1 MKLTQLNRF
10 TGLLAAA
17 AIGFIVAPPSS
28 TAQDGPESLI
38 TKPIQALEEN
48 NPKVIWDMLPASYQK
63 DLNELLQS
71 FANEMDAELWDA
83 GPVCSAMLES
93 CSERKKT

>member
-28 TAQDGPESLI
+28 TAQDGPESVVS
-38 TKPIQALEEN
+38 TPIKALEEK
-48 NPKVIWDMLPASYQK
+48 NPKLLWDMLPASYQTRHHCARPR
-63 DLNELLQS
+63 LTWSSRSCISCASECRS
-71 FANEMDAELWDA
+71 Y
-83 GPVCSAMLES
+83 S
-93 CSERKKT
+93 CS